1 MIAGSWYIEYK
12 YSTFE
17 STGESISM
25 LAYLPV
31 GKAVKE
37 AEKVIEKDTAP
48 QTLERFRRNKRS
60 HRWSGPVIRGS

>member
-1 MIAGSWYIEYK
+1 
-12 YSTFE
+12 
-17 STGESISM
+17 M

>member
-1 MIAGSWYIEYK
+1 
-12 YSTFE
+12 
-17 STGESISM
+17 M

-37 AEKVIEKDTAP
+37 AEKVIEKDTPA

-60 HRWSGPVIRGS
+60 HTWSGPIIRGS